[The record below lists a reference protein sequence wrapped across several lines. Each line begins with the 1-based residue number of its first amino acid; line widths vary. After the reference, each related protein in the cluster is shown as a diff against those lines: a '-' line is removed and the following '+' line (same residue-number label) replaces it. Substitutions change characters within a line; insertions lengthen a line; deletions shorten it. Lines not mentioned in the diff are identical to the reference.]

1 MARVTVEDCIE
12 KIPNRFDLVLA
23 AAQRS
28 RNITSGNP
36 ITLDRDNDK
45 NPVVALREIAEDTID
60 PNILRDEIIKGL
72 QKLTYQE
79 PSLNEEGIEDELDE
93 DDIKETRNMISQ
105 ELKEISSNHASEL
118 DLKNNVNSGFQDVD
132 DVLIKSEE
140 L

>member
-60 PNILRDEIIKGL
+60 PNILRDELIKGL
-72 QKLTYQE
+72 QKLTYQD
-79 PSLNEEGIEDELDE
+79 PSTNEEGSEDEADE
-93 DDIKETRNMISQ
+93 EDIQETRNMISQ
-105 ELKEISSNHASEL
+105 ELKEISSNQASEL
-118 DLKNNVNSGFQDVD
+118 DLKNSLNSGFQDVD
-132 DVLIKSEE
+132 DALIKSEE

>member
-93 DDIKETRNMISQ
+93 EDIKETRNMISQ

-118 DLKNNVNSGFQDVD
+118 DLKNNLNSGFQDVD

>member
-12 KIPNRFDLVLA
+12 KIPNRIDLVLA

-118 DLKNNVNSGFQDVD
+118 DLKNNLNSGFQDVD

>member
-60 PNILRDEIIKGL
+60 PNLLRDEVIKGL

-79 PSLNEEGIEDELDE
+79 PSFNEEGIEDELDE
-93 DDIKETRNMISQ
+93 DEIKETRNMISQ
-105 ELKEISSNHASEL
+105 ELKEMSSNHSSEL
-118 DLKNNVNSGFQDVD
+118 DLKNNLNSGFQDVD

>member
-45 NPVVALREIAEDTID
+45 NPVVALREIAEDTVD

-93 DDIKETRNMISQ
+93 DDIKETRNLISQ

-118 DLKNNVNSGFQDVD
+118 DMKNNLNSGFQDVD

>member
-60 PNILRDEIIKGL
+60 PNILRDELIKGL
-72 QKLTYQE
+72 QKLTYQD
-79 PSLNEEGIEDELDE
+79 PSTNEEESEDEANEE
-93 DDIKETRNMISQ
+93 DIQETRNMISQ
-105 ELKEISSNHASEL
+105 ELKEISSSQESEL
-118 DLKNNVNSGFQDVD
+118 DLKSNLNSGFQDVD
-132 DVLIKSEE
+132 DALIKSEE

>member
-72 QKLTYQE
+72 QKLTIQE
-79 PSLNEEGIEDELDE
+79 PSLNEEGIEEELDE

-118 DLKNNVNSGFQDVD
+118 DLKNNLNSGFQDVD

>member
-93 DDIKETRNMISQ
+93 DEIKETRNMISQ

-118 DLKNNVNSGFQDVD
+118 DLKNNLNSGFQDVD

>member
-72 QKLTYQE
+72 QKLSYQE
-79 PSLNEEGIEDELDE
+79 PSLNEEGVDDELDE
-93 DDIKETRNMISQ
+93 DEIKETRNMISQ

-118 DLKNNVNSGFQDVD
+118 DLKNNLNSGFQDVD

>member
-23 AAQRS
+23 ATQRS

-60 PNILRDEIIKGL
+60 PNILRDELIKGL
-72 QKLTYQE
+72 QKLTYQD
-79 PSLNEEGIEDELDE
+79 PSTNEEESEDEANEE
-93 DDIKETRNMISQ
+93 DIQETRNMISQ
-105 ELKEISSNHASEL
+105 ELKEISSSQESEL
-118 DLKNNVNSGFQDVD
+118 DLKSNLNSGFQDVD
-132 DVLIKSEE
+132 DALIKSEE